1 MTTLTYRDRTLA
13 ADSRTTTAGTID
25 PGQSVKVRKLPDG
38 RLVGTT
44 GQTAEALRFV
54 RWLEAGA
61 DGDAPAL
68 HDSRVV
74 IVSPDGGIAVHE
86 AEGFYAAEGSEFYA
100 WGSGAAA
107 ALGALHVGATAA
119 EAVQAATFVD
129 PNSGGPVR
137 AISL

>member
-1 MTTLTYRDRTLA
+1 MTTLAFRSGTLA
-13 ADSRTTTAGTID
+13 ADSRTTTGGTID
-25 PGQSVKVRKLPDG
+25 PGLSKKVRRLADG

-44 GQTAEALRFV
+44 GQSAEALRFV

-74 IVSPDGGIAVHE
+74 IVETDGRIFVHE
-86 AEGFYAAEGSEFYA
+86 AEGWYPAAGSDFYA

-107 ALGALHVGATAA
+107 ALGALHVGASAA
-119 EAVQAATFVD
+119 EAVRAATFVD
-129 PNSGGPVR
+129 PSSGGPVQ
-137 AISL
+137 ALSL